1 MIAAALA
8 RLAALA
14 RRLNVLAR
22 LDALEEQEW
31 KNMAQIDDLKAANTR
46 LTDVVMRLI
55 AVVGEMQ
62 IQRDTALGFHAE
74 MEAKLAALESSDAVQ
89 AEIDRAH
96 ALADAVE
103 AALPAAPVPAEG

>member
-14 RRLNVLAR
+14 QWLNVLRR
-22 LDALEEQEW
+22 LDALERQETET
-31 KNMAQIDDLKAANTR
+31 MAQIDDLKAANTR

-62 IQRDTALGFHAE
+62 IQRDTAVGMNAEMQAKVVE
-74 MEAKLAALESSDAVQ
+74 MEARADLQEV
-89 AEIDRAH
+89 IDRTH
-96 ALADAVE
+96 ALADQVE
-103 AALPAAPVPAEG
+103 AAFPAAPVPAEG